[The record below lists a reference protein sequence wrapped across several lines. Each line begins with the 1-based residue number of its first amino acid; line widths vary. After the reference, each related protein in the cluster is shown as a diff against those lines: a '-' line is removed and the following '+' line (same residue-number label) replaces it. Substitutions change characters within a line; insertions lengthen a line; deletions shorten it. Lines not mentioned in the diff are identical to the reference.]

1 MFGETGGGKG
11 GLKNGVVEH
20 NGALAGRLE
29 LTPVEE
35 ANKDDDEDGNKPAL
49 VLVGSAL
56 VVSMMSVRITT

>member
-20 NGALAGRLE
+20 NGACAGRLE
-29 LTPVEE
+29 D
-35 ANKDDDEDGNKPAL
+35 KDDDEDGNNPAL
-49 VLVGSAL
+49 VVMGSAL